1 MARPKRLDHQ
11 KMVKMDDEL
20 NRRLADFR
28 FASRFKSEAEAMRE
42 LMRLGLA
49 SLPEKE
55 TLAV

>member
-1 MARPKRLDHQ
+1 
-11 KMVKMDDEL
+11 MVKMDDEL

-28 FASRFKSEAEAMRE
+28 FASRFKSEAEAVRE
-42 LMRLGLA
+42 IMRLGLE